1 MRTNCRGATIVTE
14 VYKGT
19 RMPTKAKGTIVSTK
33 LNGTRIPIN
42 ADGTNL
48 AIKLNGSE
56 IKLHELSVGKF
67 FQTTYMGLNI
77 HIWGDKFN
85 IHIWGYIYIY
95 KNTRYWGYIFI
106 YVYMGYSVSDIGGIF
121 SY

>member
-1 MRTNCRGATIVTE
+1 MIMRTNCRGATIVTE

-42 ADGTNL
+42 ADDTNL

-77 HIWGDKFN
+77 HIWG
-85 IHIWGYIYIY
+85 YIYIY
-95 KNTRYWGYIFI
+95 KHTHYWGIFLYMYIW
-106 YVYMGYSVSDIGGIF
+106 GIQ
-121 SY
+121 